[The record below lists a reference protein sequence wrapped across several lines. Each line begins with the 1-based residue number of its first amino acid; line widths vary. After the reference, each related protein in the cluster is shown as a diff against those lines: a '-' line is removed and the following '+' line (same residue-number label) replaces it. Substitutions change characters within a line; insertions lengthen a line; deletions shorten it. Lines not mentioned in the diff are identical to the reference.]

1 MSDGLSI
8 GQRGLAQ
15 TSGPWGLHI
24 GGDGGNNDVS
34 ASIVSRRPAPSGLI
48 SAIHGAQSLAI
59 VSRRPAPTGRISV
72 AHVVAPSQYGLT
84 IGEHGEASGPPW
96 GLHIGG
102 PGAGNRALSIVS
114 RRAAP
119 TGRLSVHHIIRTNAR
134 SHRPAPT
141 ARIVT
146 GYDPNLLSALH
157 AIHSASWNEAARV
170 THGLTVPI
178 REAPRMTGDGVAR
191 WNDAAGLRND
201 TRITWTGAPRLVTAA
216 DPAWREA
223 ALLPSKS
230 CCITWTGAPRL
241 VTAAAPA
248 WREAARETRGTIVVW
263 GNPPRLAIG
272 LRIRWGEA
280 PALTQSLRAR
290 IGDAPMLEATLI
302 LSWVQAGYP
311 ANARRPG
318 PPIPPVTPDP
328 IGTALHIVCL
338 ATDTRALSI
347 GRSCIITVRR
357 IVPVRSSYVSVN
369 TASLVRLLDLAPV
382 PCTSIDIETDFESWC
397 WALTATLKTTSAW
410 PLVQPNPLAREVRA
424 VINGYR
430 WDFLLDVPSLARTFN
445 SDTVTIKGRSRSAW
459 LHDPFT
465 LPTAVTNASFREI
478 QQLAEEALDNTG
490 WTLSW
495 ELPSWS
501 VPAGRYTLT
510 GTPIAQLLYLV
521 GVTGDELYSHPYQNV
536 LYAKPRWKVASW
548 LLDAEPVDVL
558 VPEDAIRSLSKEP
571 VYTTPIN
578 GVYVSGTTAG
588 CQALVKIAG
597 TDGALQPV
605 EPITHELLCDT
616 SGVAARQRGLNALS
630 DAGAG
635 TDLTADLLLMNDAG
649 LLLPGMIA
657 NVAGIKGVVR
667 SVKIH
672 AEWRGNEGLQVT
684 QTVGLERRK
693 VES

>member
-15 TSGPWGLHI
+15 TSGPWGLSI
-24 GGDGGNNDVS
+24 GGGGNNDVA
-34 ASIVSRRPAPSGLI
+34 ASIVSRRSAPTGRI
-48 SAIHGAQSLAI
+48 SIIHGAQSLSI
-59 VSRRPAPTGRISV
+59 VSRRPAPTGRASV
-72 AHVVAPSQYGLT
+72 SHVATPSQYGLT
-84 IGEHGEASGPPW
+84 IGEHGEAQGPPW

-114 RRAAP
+114 RRPAP
-119 TGRLSVHHIIRTNAR
+119 TGRLSVHHIIRANAR

-157 AIHSASWNEAARV
+157 AIHSVNWNEAAPV
-170 THGLTVPI
+170 TQGLAVPI
-178 REAPRMTGDGVAR
+178 REATRMTGDGVAR
-191 WNDAAGLRND
+191 WTDADGMRNE
-201 TRITWTGAPRLVTAA
+201 TRMAWTGAPRLVA
-216 DPAWREA
+216 
-223 ALLPSKS
+223 
-230 CCITWTGAPRL
+230 
-241 VTAAAPA
+241 AAAPA
-248 WREAARETRGTIVVW
+248 WRGAAQAAWGTIITW
-263 GNPPRLAIG
+263 GNPPRLAAE
-272 LRIRWGEA
+272 LRIRWGDA
-280 PALTQSLRAR
+280 PALAQSLRAR
-290 IGDAPMLEATLI
+290 IGDAPRLEATLI
-302 LSWVQAGYP
+302 LPWVQAGYP
-311 ANARRPG
+311 GHARRIG

-328 IGTALHIVCL
+328 IDPALHIVCL

-357 IVPVRSSYVSVN
+357 IVPVRSSYVSIN
-369 TASLVRLLDLAPV
+369 TASLVRWPDLAPI
-382 PCTSIDIETDFESWC
+382 PCTSLDIETDFESWC
-397 WALTATLKTTSAW
+397 WALTATLKSPAAW

-430 WDFLLDVPSLARTFN
+430 WDFLLDVPSLARAFN

-459 LHDPFT
+459 LHEPFT
-465 LPTAVTNASFREI
+465 LPTTVTNASFREI

-495 ELPSWS
+495 GLPSWS

-521 GVTGDELYSHPYQNV
+521 GITGDGLYTDPYQKI

-548 LLDAEPVDVL
+548 LLDAETVDVL
-558 VPEDAIRSLSKEP
+558 VPEAAIRSLSQEP
-571 VYTTPIN
+571 VYTAPIN
-578 GVYVSGTTAG
+578 GVYVSGTTVG

-605 EPITHELLCDT
+605 DPITHELLCDT

-635 TDLTADLLLMNDAG
+635 TDLTAELLLTSEAG

-657 NVAGIKGVVR
+657 NVAGIKGVAR
-667 SVKIH
+667 SVKIR

-684 QTVGLERRK
+684 QTVGLERRE